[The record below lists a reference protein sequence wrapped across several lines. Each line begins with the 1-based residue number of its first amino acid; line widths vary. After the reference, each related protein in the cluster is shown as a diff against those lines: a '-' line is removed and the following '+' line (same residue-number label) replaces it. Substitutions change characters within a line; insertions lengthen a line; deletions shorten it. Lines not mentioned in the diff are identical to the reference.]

1 MRMMPAERSDIVR
14 SPAGPAPGALVGWI
28 SGAPSTIAARR
39 TAAADGA
46 RSNIVPPPGWCR
58 TAAADGGRSTIAP
71 LVWHRAARWRM
82 ALRLSALQLLIPV
95 LIAAAAFAQT
105 PAPAAPRVGTVAAE
119 KRPVTPAKEFVGRI
133 EAIERVEIRA
143 RVTGYLDAVLF
154 KEGDRVKEGAAL
166 YRIEQAPF
174 QSAVQQAQGARLR
187 AQATLTN
194 ASLQLKRAEELVKT
208 SATSVAE
215 RDKRLSDHQTAQGD
229 VLTADA
235 NLKTAQINLAY
246 TEITAP
252 IAGIIGR
259 TAVTKGNVVSPN
271 SGVLTTIVSQDPI
284 YVVFPVSQREF
295 LQIEGEQR
303 RAADHP
309 LSVSLRFSD
318 GSTYAQTGR
327 IDFVDISV
335 DRGTDTVT
343 VRATLPNPDGGLIDG
358 QLVRVAVA
366 GDTPEEKVLIPQA
379 ALLTDQQG
387 PYVFVV
393 QDGKAAI
400 RRLKLGTDVGPNV
413 VVESGLDAGTQV
425 VMEGVEA
432 LRPGMPVTAVP
443 AAPTPT
449 RS

>member
-1 MRMMPAERSDIVR
+1 MIVR
-14 SPAGPAPGALVGWI
+14 SLAGAIIL
-28 SGAPSTIAARR
+28 
-39 TAAADGA
+39 AAAV
-46 RSNIVPPPGWCR
+46 SLP
-58 TAAADGGRSTIAP
+58 
-71 LVWHRAARWRM
+71 
-82 ALRLSALQLLIPV
+82 
-95 LIAAAAFAQT
+95 AFAQA
-105 PAPAAPRVGTVAAE
+105 PAPATPRVGTVAAE
-119 KRPVTPAKEFVGRI
+119 LRPVTPAKEFVGRI

-154 KEGDRVKEGAAL
+154 KEGDRVKEGADL

-187 AQATLTN
+187 AQATLAN
-194 ASLQLKRAEELVKT
+194 AALQLKRAEELVKT

-215 RDKRLSDHQTAQGD
+215 RDKRLADQQTAQGD

-246 TEITAP
+246 TDITAP
-252 IAGIIGR
+252 IAGIVGR
-259 TAVTKGNVVSPN
+259 TAVTRGNVVTPN
-271 SGVLTTIVSQDPI
+271 SGVLTTIVSQDPM

-295 LQIEGEQR
+295 LQIEGERR

-309 LSVSLRFSD
+309 VSVSLRFSD
-318 GSTYAQTGR
+318 GSTYGQTGR

-343 VRATLPNPDGGLIDG
+343 VRASMPNPDGVLIDG

-366 GDTPEEKVLIPQA
+366 GDTPEQKVLIPQA

-387 PYVFVV
+387 TYVFVV
-393 QDGKAAI
+393 EDGKAAI

-413 VVESGLDAGTQV
+413 VVESGLEAGTQV